1 MEKIKIALLVKG
13 NIIATDDIVARE
25 IALENGNEESS
36 VCDGVDPNS
45 ERIDLS
51 DAIVVEGDM
60 RVSSINAMQGG
71 IIAATGDLILI
82 GNGSR
87 SNSH

>member
-13 NIIATDDIVARE
+13 NIIATDNIFDRE

-36 VCDGVDPNS
+36 VCAGVDPNS

-60 RVSSINAMQGG
+60 CVKSINATQGG
-71 IIAATGDLILI
+71 IIAATGDAICGLK
-82 GNGSR
+82 NA
-87 SNSH
+87 

>member
-13 NIIATDDIVARE
+13 NIIATDDIVARG
-25 IALENGNEESS
+25 IAIENDNEVSS
-36 VCDGVDPNS
+36 VHGGVDPAND
-45 ERIDLS
+45 RIDLS

-60 RVSSINAMQGG
+60 RVKSINAMKGG
-71 IIAATGDLILI
+71 IIAATGDLILL

-87 SNSH
+87 LNNH